1 MMNSG
6 NILNFGIFLILCFR
20 SLSST
25 KGMKIFVNN
34 YSSLNKIRTILA
46 NLDAE
51 ITDTRLKQGFAR
63 K

>member
-6 NILNFGIFLILCFR
+6 NILNFGIFLMLYFR